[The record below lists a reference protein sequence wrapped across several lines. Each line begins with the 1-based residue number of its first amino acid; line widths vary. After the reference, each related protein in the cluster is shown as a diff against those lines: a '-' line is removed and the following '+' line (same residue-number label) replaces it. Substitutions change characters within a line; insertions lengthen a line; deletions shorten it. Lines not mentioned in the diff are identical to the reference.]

1 IPLTIYNKEAK
12 ETLGEE
18 FVMGLEIAYM
28 ITSLAT
34 LPDALATLPKNL
46 VSLRTQ
52 AGKAIDYTKGGAIAA
67 GTKIEKITIDIKEFT
82 KALPELLK
90 VLKNNPAKKQELFKR
105 ISDFES
111 YMRTKMQGFG
121 SNVPTEFKKA
131 YDQLL
136 ELTKQFY
143 LANMPSGLASVI
155 NKLPSDR
162 LQSAIT
168 NKLLTYSYDGKPILG

>member
-1 IPLTIYNKEAK
+1 
-12 ETLGEE
+12 
-18 FVMGLEIAYM
+18 
-28 ITSLAT
+28 
-34 LPDALATLPKNL
+34 
-46 VSLRTQ
+46 
-52 AGKAIDYTKGGAIAA
+52 GAIAA

-168 NKLLTYSYDGKPILG
+168 NKLLTYSYDGKPILGIDAQGILHHVKKYQEAENYTTVVGDFKAKVELESGEQYEAAIEAAKNDKGDVVFRQKSGE